1 MQTKPNEWLVRN
13 AVSVLEVVDAPQ
25 LEGAGE
31 LEVGLPVRAR
41 RVLQHDQGRAARAG
55 VRPGLRDPVL
65 LQLQQG
71 SSRAPFYKTPFN
83 GAPLYKAPFN
93 GAPLCKTPFNGAP
106 LYKRP
111 FNALKKKLK

>member
-83 GAPLYKAPFN
+83 LMVRPYI
-93 GAPLCKTPFNGAP
+93 
-106 LYKRP
+106 KRHLMVRP
-111 FNALKKKLK
+111 YVKHHLMVRPYIKDHLMH

>member
-41 RVLQHDQGRAARAG
+41 RVVQHDQGRAARA
-55 VRPGLRDPVL
+55 RIHPGLRDPVL

-71 SSRAPFYKTPFN
+71 SSRAPFYKTPLN
-83 GAPLYKAPFN
+83 LMVRPYI
-93 GAPLCKTPFNGAP
+93 
-106 LYKRP
+106 KRAG
-111 FNALKKKLK
+111 NLKNTHFFHTDFFIIFYIRAHH